1 MKDNKKIRI
10 IGEDYGYKVP
20 EGEYHMECIA
30 KINSA
35 LRAWTDLSDERG
47 YILITIAESNEGTAV
62 LNGRV
67 VVKATSSCDVEG
79 NNERLSYVL
88 NLVLHHSEKIRELL
102 RLAAKIDGVDF
113 NKNKKG
119 GMSDEEK

>member
-35 LRAWTDLSDERG
+35 LRAWADLNDERG
-47 YILITIAESNEGTAV
+47 YILITVAESKEGTAV
-62 LNGRV
+62 LNGKV

-79 NNERLSYVL
+79 NNKRLSYVL
-88 NLVLHHSEKIRELL
+88 NLVLHDDERIREIL
-102 RLAAKIDGVDF
+102 RLAAKIDGFDF
-113 NKNKKG
+113 EKG
-119 GMSDEEK
+119 GDDGEE

>member
-1 MKDNKKIRI
+1 MADNKKFRI
-10 IGEDYGYKVP
+10 VGEYYGNKVP
-20 EGEYHMECIA
+20 EGEEHMAYI
-30 KINSA
+30 KKMNSA
-35 LRAWTDLSDERG
+35 LRAWADLSDERG
-47 YILITIAESNEGTAV
+47 YILITIAESKEGTAV
-62 LNGRV
+62 LDGRV
-67 VVKATSSCDVEG
+67 VVKTAGSCNVEG

>member
-1 MKDNKKIRI
+1 MADNKKIRI
-10 IGEDYGYKVP
+10 IGEDYGNKVP
-20 EGEYHMECIA
+20 EGEEHMAYI
-30 KINSA
+30 KKMNSA
-35 LRAWTDLSDERG
+35 LRAWTDLNDERG

-62 LNGRV
+62 LDGRV
-67 VVKATSSCDVEG
+67 VVKTAGTCSVAG
-79 NNERLSYVL
+79 NRERLSCAL
-88 NLVLHHSEKIRELL
+88 NLVLHNNEEIRELL